1 MQEILNSDQ
10 RLVILRSLVECGDS
24 ANESILQTCLQT
36 YGHRVSRDTVRTLLA
51 WLREQ
56 GLVTLSDVSGCYVAG
71 ITGRGEDVAFG
82 LATVP
87 GVKTTCAGVTMERAR
102 ILQMLMTCRQQAEQ
116 LRRLSGLAERRESG
130 EIGMSANAL
139 FRPL

>member
-1 MQEILNSDQ
+1 MRDILDQDQ

-36 YGHRVSRDTVRTLLA
+36 YGHRVSRDAVRTHLA

-56 GLVTLSDVSGCYVAG
+56 GLVSLTDVSGCYVAE
-71 ITGRGEDVAFG
+71 ITGRGDDVASG

-87 GVKTTCAGVTMERAR
+87 GVKKPRAR
-102 ILQMLMTCRQQAEQ
+102 
-116 LRRLSGLAERRESG
+116 G
-130 EIGMSANAL
+130 
-139 FRPL
+139 

>member
-56 GLVTLSDVSGCYVAG
+56 GLVTLSDNA
-71 ITGRGEDVAFG
+71 
-82 LATVP
+82 P
-87 GVKTTCAGVTMERAR
+87 GVTSPASQDAVKMWPSGWRQSPASKPRAR
-102 ILQMLMTCRQQAEQ
+102 E
-116 LRRLSGLAERRESG
+116 
-130 EIGMSANAL
+130 
-139 FRPL
+139 